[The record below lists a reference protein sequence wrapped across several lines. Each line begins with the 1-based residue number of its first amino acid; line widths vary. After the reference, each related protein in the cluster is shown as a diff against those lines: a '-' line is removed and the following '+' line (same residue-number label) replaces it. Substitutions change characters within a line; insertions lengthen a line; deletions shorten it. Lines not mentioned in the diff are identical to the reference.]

1 MESVPVPERPMVAW
15 ALARMGLFDEARAVL
30 PSSRRVKHHGMLVER
45 MPWLGL
51 AELELVGAEGVPSA
65 SGLREMRELLWRQQ
79 IARADTDAT
88 SGDLVGGIV
97 FTRSLTRLPTW
108 QVARPLAF
116 MGPMLAEPSLTSNE
130 ELPGE
135 MARLFES
142 LRFLRQL
149 SAGAHEGHMYA
160 SGGAWRWGV
169 RPATWD
175 QSMPI
180 EASAMA
186 LICVTETIRSLERL
200 EAGLAPE

>member
-1 MESVPVPERPMVAW
+1 MFE
-15 ALARMGLFDEARAVL
+15 EARAVM
-30 PSSRRVKHHGMLVER
+30 PICRRAEHPGQLVER

-51 AELELVGAEGVPSA
+51 AELELVGADGVPSA
-65 SGLREMRELLWRQQ
+65 PGLREMRELLWRQQ

-88 SGDLVGGIV
+88 SGDLVGGVV
-97 FTRSLTRLPTW
+97 FTRSLTKLPTW
-108 QVARPLAF
+108 QAARPLAF

-130 ELPGE
+130 ELSGE

-175 QSMPI
+175 QSMPS

-186 LICVTETIRSLERL
+186 LICVVETIRSLERL
-200 EAGLAPE
+200 EARFAPE